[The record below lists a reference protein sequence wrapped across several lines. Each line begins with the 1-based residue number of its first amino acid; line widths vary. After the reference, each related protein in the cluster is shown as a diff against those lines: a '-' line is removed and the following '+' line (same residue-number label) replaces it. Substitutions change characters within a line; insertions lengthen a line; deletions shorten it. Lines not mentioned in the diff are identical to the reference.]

1 MCILYLYSICTIFL
15 SVISLYLTVNI
26 AADANVTIT
35 TSITTVKYE
44 RENSSSGSIDL
55 FMLFMLV
62 NLMTLVTWDNQY

>member
-26 AADANVTIT
+26 AADANVT
-35 TSITTVKYE
+35 ITTVKYE